1 MRPNMQMFLH
11 LVRSDARRLLKTPS
25 VPLLWLAF
33 PLALSLIEY
42 GAFGQ
47 IGRTP
52 NGLPK
57 GTLLLVDY
65 DRSLLSG
72 VFAQALTHEPLADF
86 FDVVRLD
93 TTNVFEK
100 KLANND
106 GSAALLLPRG
116 FQDSVVAGARVG
128 LTYVPNPRQQIRPA
142 MIDASLRTFMDIG
155 NRFLHEA
162 QDALALVRSETKVAG
177 APSRASVLAI
187 SAAFYD
193 AGQHFTKL
201 GALQDLDLKMQRPAP
216 KPGQAAASGDTVN
229 FFAYFLPGLLLF
241 SLLMVSQGFERRAFA
256 LRERGLARRV
266 IAAPVGAGTVLA
278 AEAGGVLIASLVTGA
293 VILLLGGVLFKI
305 PLHQPLVI
313 GVTLVGFSLYA
324 VGLMKTLYGAAKTK
338 RSAEALGSV
347 VTLLSTLIG
356 GGFAPI
362 EIYADSVQP
371 FAAATPVGC
380 ASSSMVNAIV
390 HNQGFAV
397 TAPHVLGIWAWA
409 AGFCVIGFVLSWRN
423 HARR

>member
-1 MRPNMQMFLH
+1 MRLFLH
-11 LVRSDARRLLKTPS
+11 LLRTDARRLLKTPS

-47 IGRTP
+47 VGRSA

-57 GTLLLVDY
+57 GTLLLVDH
-65 DRSLLSG
+65 DRTLLSG
-72 VFAQALTHEPLADF
+72 VFAQALTREPLSEF
-86 FDVVRLD
+86 FEVVRLD

-106 GSAALLLPRG
+106 ASAALLLPAG
-116 FQDSVVAGARVG
+116 FQDSILAGGRAG

-142 MIDASLRTFMDIG
+142 MIDAALRTFLEIG

-162 QDALALVRSETKVAG
+162 HDAMALVRSQSQVAG
-177 APSRASVLAI
+177 APNRAAVLSI

-201 GALQDLDLKMQRPAP
+201 GALRSLDLKVQRPAP
-216 KPGQAAASGDTVN
+216 KPGQPATAGDAVN

-256 LRERGLARRV
+256 LRERGLLRRLA
-266 IAAPVGAGTVLA
+266 AAPVGPGTVLA
-278 AEAGGVLIASLVTGA
+278 SQAVAALIAALTTGA
-293 VILLLGGVLFKI
+293 VILVLGALLFKI
-305 PLHQPLVI
+305 PMHQPLVI
-313 GVTLVGFSLYA
+313 GLTLVGFSLYA
-324 VGLMKTLYGAAKTK
+324 VGLMKMLYGAAKTK

-362 EIYADSVQP
+362 EIYANSVRP

-380 ASSSMVNAIV
+380 ASSSMVDAIV
-390 HNQGFAV
+390 HNHSLAM
-397 TAPHVLGIWAWA
+397 TAPHVLGMWAWGI
-409 AGFCVIGFVLSWRN
+409 GFCVLGVAISWRT
-423 HARR
+423 HARH